1 MIKYNVIIMAGGVV
15 DKKEDITKLYINK
28 NIDVINRRK
37 FGIIKEDPII
47 EQLAI
52 LIEAID
58 TSDIFDDEQLK
69 KLELIINNIIL

>member
-1 MIKYNVIIMAGGVV
+1 MNSVK
-15 DKKEDITKLYINK
+15 DKQEDVTMLYINK
-28 NIDVINRRK
+28 NIDSINRCK
-37 FGIIKEDPII
+37 FGIIKEDHVI

-69 KLELIINNIIL
+69 KLETIINNVMI